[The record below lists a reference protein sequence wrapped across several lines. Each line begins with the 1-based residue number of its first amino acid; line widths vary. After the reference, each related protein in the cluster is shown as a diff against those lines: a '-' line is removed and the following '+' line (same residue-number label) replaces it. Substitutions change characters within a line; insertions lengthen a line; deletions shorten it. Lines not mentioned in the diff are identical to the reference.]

1 MRILVCE
8 YLTAGGL
15 YREPIPASLAQE
27 ALLMRDAMLGAMSGV
42 PGVEILSA
50 HDARLPLP
58 EHVSRCHVLNK
69 DDVPWQVWTSL
80 IAEADLVWLVAPES
94 AGALLQ
100 LTELAEASGKALL
113 SSAGESVRVA
123 GSKWLTY
130 QQLHSAGVPVVE
142 TMRVPHR
149 PGSGSAW
156 VAKPDDGVSCEGAR
170 YFRDVHA
177 LEHWLRHAPADH
189 IVQPYV
195 QGQPASL
202 TMLCRGGKAWLLT
215 CNQQLIEFEQG
226 KICYRGG
233 IVNGAAGHWASFDR
247 LACQVAA
254 AMPGLFGYVGVD
266 LIIGNDGRLHVL
278 EVNPRLTTSFAGL
291 HAAIHYNPARLLLD
305 LFYNEA
311 FKLPAGLQRNRIEI
325 NLND

>member
-27 ALLMRDAMLGAMSGV
+27 ALLMRDAMLDAMDGV
-42 PGVEILSA
+42 PGAEILSA

-58 EHVSRCHVLNK
+58 RHVSRCHVLK
-69 DDVPWQVWTSL
+69 EDDVPWQVWAWL
-80 IAEADLVWLVAPES
+80 IAEADLVWPVAPES
-94 AGALLQ
+94 AGALWQ
-100 LTELAEASGKALL
+100 LTKLVEASGKALL
-113 SSAGESVRVA
+113 SSASEAVRVA

-130 QQLHSAGVPVVE
+130 QQLHVAGVPVVE
-142 TMRVPHR
+142 TVLAQHCPSE
-149 PGSGSAW
+149 GKAW
-156 VAKPDDGVSCEGAR
+156 VAKPDDGVSCDGAR
-170 YFRDVHA
+170 YFSDDHA
-177 LEHWLRHAPADH
+177 LEQWRLDAPADYV
-189 IVQPYV
+189 VQPYV
-195 QGQPASL
+195 EGQPASL
-202 TMLCRGGKAWLLT
+202 TMLCRGGEAWLLT
-215 CNQQLIEFEQG
+215 CNQQLIEFDQG

-233 IVNGAAGHWASFDR
+233 IVNGVTGHWSSFDL
-247 LACQVAA
+247 LARQVAA

-291 HAAIHYNPARLLLD
+291 QAAIHHNPARLLLE
-305 LFYNEA
+305 LFYNET